1 MSNKRQQTMAKIER
15 ERTVRERRALKLERK
30 QAAAA
35 AKRAAK
41 EGNGFPPTFGEDGLP
56 LTIGEGEGEFPP
68 TIGEGEGEA
77 QGEAEP
83 STAPSGALLDPK

>member
-35 AKRAAK
+35 ERKAAK
-41 EGNGFPPTFGEDGLP
+41 EAAAFPTPTM
-56 LTIGEGEGEFPP
+56 P
-68 TIGEGEGEA
+68 TIDA
-77 QGEAEP
+77 
-83 STAPSGALLDPK
+83 S

>member
-41 EGNGFPPTFGEDGLP
+41 EGNGFPPTFGE
-56 LTIGEGEGEFPP
+56 GEGEFPP
-68 TIGEGEGEA
+68 TIGESGDEA
-77 QGEAEP
+77 EGEAEP
-83 STAPSGALLDPK
+83 STAPSGALLDPQ

>member
-35 AKRAAK
+35 ERKAAK
-41 EGNGFPPTFGEDGLP
+41 EAAGFPSQ
-56 LTIGEGEGEFPP
+56 TI
-68 TIGEGEGEA
+68 EA
-77 QGEAEP
+77 A
-83 STAPSGALLDPK
+83 SRSDSRSDALLDP

>member
-35 AKRAAK
+35 AKKAAK

-56 LTIGEGEGEFPP
+56 LTIGESEGEVD
-68 TIGEGEGEA
+68 GD
-77 QGEAEP
+77 AEP
-83 STAPSGALLDPK
+83 STAPSGALLDPQ